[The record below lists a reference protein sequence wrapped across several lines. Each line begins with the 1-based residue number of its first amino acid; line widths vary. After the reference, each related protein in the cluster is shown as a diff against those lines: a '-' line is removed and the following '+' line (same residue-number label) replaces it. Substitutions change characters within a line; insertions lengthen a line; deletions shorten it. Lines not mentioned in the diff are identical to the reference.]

1 MLWEKPD
8 VVDKD
13 PVQEQ
18 DDKNLD
24 GEFRRVEQEQKLKEK
39 TKPAES

>member
-1 MLWEKPD
+1 VED
-8 VVDKD
+8 ND

-24 GEFRRVEQEQKLKEK
+24 DEFKRIEQEQKLKEREEARNL
-39 TKPAES
+39 TRWP

>member
-1 MLWEKPD
+1 MS
-8 VVDKD
+8 D

-24 GEFRRVEQEQKLKEK
+24 DEFKRIENEQKLKEK
-39 TKPAES
+39 QSNS

>member
-1 MLWEKPD
+1 MEN
-8 VVDKD
+8 KD

-24 GEFRRVEQEQKLKEK
+24 DEFKRVEQEQKLKEK
-39 TKPAES
+39 TKNS

>member
-1 MLWEKPD
+1 MTREH
-8 VVDKD
+8 D

-24 GEFRRVEQEQKLKEK
+24 DEFKRIEAEQKLKEK
-39 TKPAES
+39 QNESS